1 MEVFLPANTLERNL
15 MKIQQFQLILKSQ
28 NKLNLL
34 PFPSTRFLKLSL
46 FILLTSFS
54 SMSHHVISTI
64 QLLWLTISL
73 IFGFIF
79 SSLKTIK

>member
-15 MKIQQFQLILKSQ
+15 MKIQQFQLILKTQ

-34 PFPSTRFLKLSL
+34 PFPSTRLPKLSL

>member
-1 MEVFLPANTLERNL
+1 MEVFLPANTLERNP
-15 MKIQQFQLILKSQ
+15 MKIQQFQLILKTQ

-34 PFPSTRFLKLSL
+34 PFPSTRLPKLSL

>member
-15 MKIQQFQLILKSQ
+15 MKIQQFQPILKTQ

-34 PFPSTRFLKLSL
+34 PFPSTRLPKLSL